1 MHLHRV
7 DAAARLL
14 RAYAAFTGHVAVAA
28 AAAAAAASSA
38 ATCARAPASTPDPTP
53 SDTQS
58 QHGLA
63 QTTTNTNAHSPT
75 GSCSYP
81 SAAALQRRWQ
91 AAMHHVLDTAFRD
104 HALTEKAATATGM
117 IQPHA
122 VQGGVVNGPSGSATG
137 GHRPLG
143 GVPLPP
149 LPLQRTGEAVRP
161 RSQPAPSAHHANG
174 GVHSGQGAV
183 SPELVLRLPLEKF
196 RNHQGQ
202 AAAREHAHAP
212 HGGVVSGG
220 EAAAV
225 EVASTPVD
233 SPGLQ
238 DRMLH
243 AHVGGGQ
250 HVAGLGHVG
259 QPSLQ
264 EGGAGVGVQDGRGSG
279 GSMAAVPEDEE
290 LDLGE
295 AGLTDVGHLGRP
307 HSQQQ
312 QRVAHEPQQEHTQGR
327 EQEQELVWTGA
338 HLSAQRPRPLS
349 GPAAQLGSGDGL
361 LVQAAGHEHGHFEDT
376 SSLAAVPHPAADAA
390 KEPPL
395 CDEEPGGGAGVPA
408 SHAEAAEALREML
421 CSCLQLL
428 QLACQAMAFV
438 AYSAHGVGRAAAA
451 AAAVEAVAPMP
462 LSPSSP
468 RSPVGGVL
476 SRQAMRRLSST
487 IRMRSIKARSSS
499 MFGGHSLS
507 GGGGTSPATAP
518 GAIGVASGRPGAP
531 GSGSAA
537 AGGAAATLPGAPSPL
552 RFGSAV
558 SVRAASIVNGVP
570 PAAAALGNISSGTA
584 AAFEADPTPSAGL
597 AAAPLPPVVIG
608 FPIPVVWQPLPGN
621 AHASPHAAGQLSTRL
636 AASSVASSAAHPD
649 IQHAHPHLQGLHPS
663 HVPQTQANEGLLV
676 LGHHSTADSTMS
688 SPQCLHPRPMRLELH
703 HCAFDVTQL
712 WQDANLQGVGPGQS
726 AASLYLRPAYAS
738 GLLLMAHACG
748 VQLEQ
753 ARSHQLVHSAHAR
766 GDGHNLSDT
775 VAGSSRRQPGDATV
789 PGAGGGGG
797 GGDGMGAGAVPA
809 VAAREALPS
818 QRNSGGRQKQL
829 MLNGGNML
837 RAAARTATAR
847 VNWQLLRQAAAAT
860 HGATVWQQ
868 QADWQRAA
876 LLAFACANA
885 LSELGGGSADLP
897 MEVADKKRRKSTL
910 GGTHAAGDG
919 GGKGPDGAAGA
930 DGDAAKGTLAGL
942 VSARAACLRMGQ
954 QVLLSQVRR
963 SRLEGRGRGG
973 G

>member
-28 AAAAAAASSA
+28 AAAAAAASPA
-38 ATCARAPASTPDPTP
+38 APSASTPAPAP
-53 SDTQS
+53 SDAPS
-58 QHGLA
+58 QHTH
-63 QTTTNTNAHSPT
+63 TTTSTTAHSPT

-81 SAAALQRRWQ
+81 SAATLQRRWQ
-91 AAMHHVLDTAFRD
+91 ASMHHVLDTAFRD

-117 IQPHA
+117 IQPPA
-122 VQGGVVNGPSGSATG
+122 APGGAYSGTSGGATG
-137 GHRPLG
+137 AHKPG

-149 LPLQRTGEAVRP
+149 LPVQRAGEAARP
-161 RSQPAPSAHHANG
+161 SSQPAPTAHYGNG
-174 GVHSGQGAV
+174 NVHSGQGVV

-196 RNHQGQ
+196 RNHQGEAAA
-202 AAAREHAHAP
+202 AAARTHAHAQGHVP
-212 HGGVVSGG
+212 HGGVASGG
-220 EAAAV
+220 DVTAV
-225 EVASTPVD
+225 EVATTPVD

-238 DRMLH
+238 DRLLR

-250 HVAGLGHVG
+250 HVSGPG
-259 QPSLQ
+259 QLQPPQQ
-264 EGGAGVGVQDGRGSG
+264 EGGGGAGVQDGRGSG
-279 GSMAAVPEDEE
+279 GSMAAVPENEE

-295 AGLTDVGHLGRP
+295 EGLTDVGHLGRP
-307 HSQQQ
+307 HSLHQ
-312 QRVAHEPQQEHTQGR
+312 QRVAHEPQQEHTQGW
-327 EQEQELVWTGA
+327 EQDLVWGGA
-338 HLSAQRPRPLS
+338 HLSAQRLRPLS

-361 LVQAAGHEHGHFEDT
+361 LQQASADELGHGHGTKAVDLT
-376 SSLAAVPHPAADAA
+376 RGSAAVPADGCD
-390 KEPPL
+390 EPPL
-395 CDEEPGGGAGVPA
+395 CDEEPGGGPGVPA

-421 CSCLQLL
+421 CACLQLL

-462 LSPSSP
+462 MSPSSP
-468 RSPVGGVL
+468 RSPAGGVL

-487 IRMRSIKARSSS
+487 IRMRSIKARSTS
-499 MFGGHSLS
+499 MFGGHNSLS
-507 GGGGTSPATAP
+507 GGGATAP
-518 GAIGVASGRPGAP
+518 AAATVPGAVGVASGRLGAP

-537 AGGAAATLPGAPSPL
+537 AGGAAGTHPGAPSPL

-558 SVRAASIVNGVP
+558 SVRAASMANGVS
-570 PAAAALGNISSGTA
+570 PAAATLGNIAGGTA
-584 AAFEADPTPSAGL
+584 VALEADPAPSTGL
-597 AAAPLPPVVIG
+597 AAAPLPPVVVG

-621 AHASPHAAGQLSTRL
+621 AHTSPHAPGQLSTRL
-636 AASSVASSAAHPD
+636 AASSVASSAAHRD
-649 IQHAHPHLQGLHPS
+649 IHHTQPHMHGPHPS
-663 HVPQTQANEGLLV
+663 HVPHTLPNDGLLV
-676 LGHHSTADSTMS
+676 LGHHSTADSTLS
-688 SPQCLHPRPMRLELH
+688 SPHCLQPRPMRLELH

-712 WQDANLQGVGPGQS
+712 WQDATLQGVGPGQS
-726 AASLYLRPAYAS
+726 AASLYLRPSYAA

-753 ARSHQLVHSAHAR
+753 ARSHQLIHSTHAR
-766 GDGHNLSDT
+766 GHSHNSSDMGP
-775 VAGSSRRQPGDATV
+775 GSFARHPGSAAV
-789 PGAGGGGG
+789 PGGDGGGGV
-797 GGDGMGAGAVPA
+797 GDGTGAGAVPA
-809 VAAREALPS
+809 AAAHQHEGLSS

-829 MLNGGNML
+829 MMDGSNML
-837 RAAARTATAR
+837 RAAARTAAAR

-897 MEVADKKRRKSTL
+897 VEVADKKRRKSTL
-910 GGTHAAGDG
+910 GGVHAAADG
-919 GGKGPDGAAGA
+919 GGKGPDGAAGGG
-930 DGDAAKGTLAGL
+930 GDAGKGTQAGL

-963 SRLEGRGRGG
+963 I
-973 G
+973 